1 MAKERTN
8 ETDTVVTE
16 PSLQQY
22 LADIRSIPLLSREE
36 EVELA
41 KRIRTGDAQARE
53 KLVSS
58 NLRFVVSVAKH
69 YQHQGLALTD
79 LIAEGNVGLL
89 KAAQRFD
96 ETRGFK
102 FISYAVWWIRQAL
115 SQQTRPLRLPTSRLS
130 QVLKLEKASERL
142 EQKRL
147 GSVTLGEVSDS
158 LDENVRSLEQTL
170 AMVPRGN
177 SLDAVAG
184 DKEGRLLDVLPD
196 TSAAPTD
203 ENLYD
208 TACHDEIEDALGVLD
223 ERERRIMVLFF
234 GLYGHT
240 RHTLEQI
247 GVEFKLTR
255 ERVRQLKDRGLR
267 KLRSFK
273 RSSVLR
279 EYLTV

>member
-1 MAKERTN
+1 M
-8 ETDTVVTE
+8 
-16 PSLQQY
+16 
-22 LADIRSIPLLSREE
+22 
-36 EVELA
+36 
-41 KRIRTGDAQARE
+41 
-53 KLVSS
+53 
-58 NLRFVVSVAKH
+58 
-69 YQHQGLALTD
+69 
-79 LIAEGNVGLL
+79 
-89 KAAQRFD
+89 
-96 ETRGFK
+96 
-102 FISYAVWWIRQAL
+102 
-115 SQQTRPLRLPTSRLS
+115 
-130 QVLKLEKASERL
+130 
-142 EQKRL
+142 
-147 GSVTLGEVSDS
+147 GEVSDS